1 MRGELW
7 KISLCP
13 SRQDYCGKVY
23 ITEGVGQFGG
33 LAITPDGLV
42 IYAGA
47 TLDNGTQ
54 VLLSANTQ
62 DSRETYKVLALTEH
76 QPNGLAADWE
86 NEVLYF
92 TDEGARN
99 YNYDIIL
106 YAYINMIQDL
116 ETIKMEL

>member
-1 MRGELW
+1 M
-7 KISLCP
+7 
-13 SRQDYCGKVY
+13 Y

-76 QPNGLAADWE
+76 QPNGLAADWDH
-86 NEVLYF
+86 EVLYF

-99 YNYDIIL
+99 GYHIFISHD
-106 YAYINMIQDL
+106 YINMMQDL